1 MSGFTKG
8 PWTTGN
14 VDKLLVGIKRLNGTE
29 PICFVYGPSDH
40 DTSEVRKRALADAML
55 IAAAP
60 DLYEALRN
68 LLSEAGEGIA
78 TCPLTR
84 DAARA
89 ALAKADGTCAD

>member
-60 DLYEALRN
+60 DLYEALRV
-68 LLSEAGEGIA
+68 LL
-78 TCPLTR
+78 
-84 DAARA
+84 DAVLGNHVTVGDCNEARA